1 MRREQTAANMAVME
15 RTRAVGLALVAAT
28 LAGCGGRQTLDL
40 PADGDA
46 GTDAGTT
53 TRATIGPVDL
63 TQAPAE
69 LPTTCDHGIG
79 LVAFD
84 NPCLVGFNL
93 GGAPATTGVHV
104 VECTLAVAGHP
115 IAWSFILPL
124 AQLAAEP
131 DKPLT
136 FPKDFPA
143 GPPGNQP
150 IGIGGQPAGLSGV
163 TGTVTFSRVDPT
175 GRAFVARLVGTMTW
189 TQGSGSKVS
198 CAVDAPFWGA
208 PGSFE

>member
-1 MRREQTAANMAVME
+1 MTVME
-15 RTRAVGLALVAAT
+15 RTRAVGLALVAAA
-28 LAGCGGRQTLDL
+28 LVGCGGRQTLDL
-40 PADGDA
+40 PADVDA

-53 TRATIGPVDL
+53 SRATIGPVDL

-93 GGAPATTGVHV
+93 AGQMGVGAHE
-104 VECTLAVAGHP
+104 VECTLAVAGNP

-124 AQLAAEP
+124 SQIAAQP
-131 DKPLT
+131 DQPLI
-136 FPKDFPA
+136 FPNGSPITPSANKHIPISGKPA
-143 GPPGNQP
+143 GV
-150 IGIGGQPAGLSGV
+150 SSV
-163 TGTVTFSRVDPT
+163 TGTVTFSRLDPP
-175 GRAFVARLVGTMTW
+175 GRAFVARFVGTMIW
-189 TQGSGSKVS
+189 TQDSGLTFS

-208 PGSFE
+208 PGGFL